1 MITHVVLLEPQG
13 SWSVEQQRAILDAI
27 DAAVRGCP
35 TVRACRIGR
44 RVLHGL
50 AGYEQAMR
58 DEYQFALMLDFDDV
72 EGLRTYLTH
81 PQHAVVG
88 GFFTSAAAR
97 SLAYDYQMM
106 DVEHAR
112 AALPL

>member
-1 MITHVVLLEPQG
+1 MITHVVLLEPKG
-13 SWSVEQQRAILDAI
+13 SWSAEQQRAILDAI
-27 DAAVRGCP
+27 DAVVRGCP

-50 AGYEQAMR
+50 AGYEQTMR
-58 DEYQFALMLDFDDV
+58 DDYQFALMLDFDDA
-72 EGLRTYLTH
+72 EGLRAYLTH
-81 PQHAVVG
+81 PQHAAIG

-106 DVEHAR
+106 DAEQAR
-112 AALPL
+112 TAI